1 MPVLRGDAEQVV
13 ASFRKRHERR
23 RRLFPRAVLVG
34 LLAGLVAVLFR
45 HLLERL
51 EELRSWGFALA
62 RERGGLVVL
71 AALASCAAAVGFAY
85 WIVHRFSPEAAGSGI
100 PHLKAVLQRLRPMR
114 AARLLPV
121 KFASGLA
128 AIGGGLALG
137 REGPTIQM
145 GGAVGRL
152 VSKYLPST
160 PRERQVLIAA
170 GAGAGLSAAFNAPLA
185 GLVFVLEEVQRN
197 FSPGIFSASFLAS
210 VTADV
215 VARTLLG
222 QLAVFHTPHP
232 AMPPI
237 SSLPLYLLL
246 GVLAGVVGVA
256 FNRGLLG
263 GLSLVDRVPQR
274 LRVPLAIAV
283 GGAVA
288 ACGLA
293 VPGLLGG
300 GGSIVENALAGRGA
314 ILVLFAF
321 FAARFVLT
329 LGSYSLGT
337 AGGIF
342 APLLVLGSQLG
353 LAVGLL
359 SQRFAPDA
367 VPEPR
372 AFAIVGMGAIF
383 AATVRA
389 PLTGVVLMLE
399 MTEGYTLM
407 LPLLAASFIGQ
418 WTADLAGDRP
428 IYEALLERELGRS
441 VEPEEGAPESI
452 LHEIDVHAHAPFEGR
467 RVAELGLPPG
477 CLIVALERQ
486 GGQLVVSGD
495 TVLQAGDRLTV
506 VLSSNAGDALAA
518 LQLGAGELS
527 E

>member
-1 MPVLRGDAEQVV
+1 VPVVQGDAHKVV
-13 ASFRKRHERR
+13 ATFRRRHERR
-23 RRLFPRAVLVG
+23 RRIFPRAVLVG
-34 LLAGLVAVLFR
+34 ALAGLVAVVFR
-45 HLLERL
+45 HVLERL
-51 EELRSWGFALA
+51 EELRTWGFAHA
-62 RERGGLVVL
+62 REHGGLAVFL
-71 AALASCAAAVGFAY
+71 AIAGCALAVGFAC
-85 WIVHRFSPEAAGSGI
+85 WIVQRFAPEAAGSGI

-114 AARLLPV
+114 AWKVLPT
-121 KFASGLA
+121 KFVSGVL

-145 GGAVGRL
+145 GGALGRL
-152 VSKYLPST
+152 IAKYLPST
-160 PRERQVLIAA
+160 PRERQVMIAA

-215 VARTLLG
+215 VARSLLG
-222 QLAVFHTPHP
+222 QLPVFHTPHP
-232 AMPPI
+232 ATPPI
-237 SSLPLYLLL
+237 SSLPFYLVL
-246 GVLAGVVGVA
+246 GVAAGVVGVL

-263 GLSLVDRVPQR
+263 GLAGVAKLSPRGR
-274 LRVPLAIAV
+274 LALAI
-283 GGAVA
+283 GFGATVA
-288 ACGLA
+288 AVGLA

-300 GGSIVENALAGRGA
+300 GIAIVESALAGHGV
-314 ILVLFAF
+314 ILVLLAF
-321 FAARFVLT
+321 FAARFLMT
-329 LGSYSLGT
+329 LGGYALGT

-353 LAVGLL
+353 LALGLL
-359 SQRFAPDA
+359 FQRFAPES

-399 MTEGYTLM
+399 MTEGYSLM
-407 LPLLAASFIGQ
+407 LPLLAASFVGQ
-418 WTADLAGDRP
+418 WTADLAGDQP

-441 VEPEEGAPESI
+441 EHPEEGAPESI
-452 LHEIDVHAHAPFEGR
+452 LHEIDVHPGAPFEDR

-486 GGQLVVSGD
+486 GGQLVVSGE

-506 VLSSNAGDALAA
+506 VISSNAGDALAA
-518 LQLGAGELS
+518 LQRGAGEIHG
-527 E
+527 